1 MGEDDPGLFG
11 RLARRAGRSYARTRS
26 AYHEGKSEGGL
37 PRDDA
42 GRAKIVCRRYAE
54 RRAVALDSEG
64 RPACFDADHDACQGC
79 LEDIRE
85 GRIETWQE

>member
-1 MGEDDPGLFG
+1 MAEDDSGLFD
-11 RLARRAGRSYARTRS
+11 RLARRAGRTYARTRA
-26 AYHEGKSEGGL
+26 AYHEGKTESDL
-37 PRDDA
+37 PRDDS

-64 RPACFDADHDACQGC
+64 RPACFDADHDACRGC

-85 GRIETWQE
+85 GRIETWNE